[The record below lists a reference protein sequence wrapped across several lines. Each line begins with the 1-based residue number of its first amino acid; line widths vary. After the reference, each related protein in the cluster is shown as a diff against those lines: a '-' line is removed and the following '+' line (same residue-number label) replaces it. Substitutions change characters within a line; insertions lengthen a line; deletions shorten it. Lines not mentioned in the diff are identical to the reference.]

1 MLRKECIIVAGPT
14 AVGKTALAI
23 DLAERHKTVIISADS
38 RQLYRELNIG
48 VARPSMEELMRVKH
62 YCIASHSITENVSA
76 ASFAR
81 EATMYLEELFKSHD
95 TVVICGGTGLYIK
108 ALTEGLDEIPET
120 PAAIR
125 ENVNEIYASQGLEGL
140 IHELDMLDPSFK
152 AGHDINNPRRVMRAL
167 EVVMHT
173 GLSIRHFQKGMNL
186 SSSWKEMGYDF
197 KYIIMDLPR
206 EILYAR
212 INVRV
217 DQMIAAGLEEE
228 VHSLKEFSHL
238 PALKTVG
245 YSEFFDFFE
254 GKTTR
259 EEAIEKIKQHTRN
272 YAKRQITWFNKV
284 RSTLTEEMIY
294 KD

>member
-1 MLRKECIIVAGPT
+1 
-14 AVGKTALAI
+14 
-23 DLAERHKTVIISADS
+23 
-38 RQLYRELNIG
+38 
-48 VARPSMEELMRVKH
+48 
-62 YCIASHSITENVSA
+62 
-76 ASFAR
+76 
-81 EATMYLEELFKSHD
+81 
-95 TVVICGGTGLYIK
+95 
-108 ALTEGLDEIPET
+108 
-120 PAAIR
+120 
-125 ENVNEIYASQGLEGL
+125 
-140 IHELDMLDPSFK
+140 
-152 AGHDINNPRRVMRAL
+152 
-167 EVVMHT
+167 
-173 GLSIRHFQKGMNL
+173 
-186 SSSWKEMGYDF
+186 MGYDF

-212 INVRV
+212 INARV

-228 VHSLKEFSHL
+228 VYSLKEFSHL

>member
-14 AVGKTALAI
+14 AVGKTAFAI
-23 DLAERHKTVIISADS
+23 DLAERHNTVIISADS

-48 VARPSMEELMRVKH
+48 VARPSIEELRRVKH

-81 EATMYLEELFKSHD
+81 EATMYLEELFKSHE

-120 PAAIR
+120 PATIR
-125 ENVNEIYASQGLEGL
+125 ENVNELYASQGLEAL
-140 IHELDMLDPSFK
+140 IQELDLLDPSFK

-186 SSSWKEMGYDF
+186 SSRWKEMGYDF

-212 INVRV
+212 INTRV

-284 RSTLTEEMIY
+284 KSTLSPEMIY
-294 KD
+294 EG

>member
-1 MLRKECIIVAGPT
+1 MPRKECIIVAGPT
-14 AVGKTALAI
+14 AVGKTAFAI
-23 DLAERHKTVIISADS
+23 DLAEQYNTVIISADS
-38 RQLYRELNIG
+38 RQLYKELNIG
-48 VARPSMEELMRVKH
+48 VARPSIEELQRVKH
-62 YCIASHSITENVSA
+62 HCIASHSITEHISA

-81 EATMYLEELFKSHD
+81 QATLLLEELFKSHD

-120 PAAIR
+120 PSAIR
-125 ENVNEIYASQGLEGL
+125 QSVNEIYTSSGIEGL
-140 IHELDMLDPSFK
+140 LKNLDLLDPSFK

-173 GLSIRHFQKGMNL
+173 GLSILHFQKGINQ
-186 SSSWKEMGYDF
+186 SPRWKEMGYDF

-212 INVRV
+212 INTRV

-228 VHSLKEFSHL
+228 VRSLQEFSHL

-245 YSEFFDFFE
+245 YTEFFDFFE

-259 EEAIEKIKQHTRN
+259 EDAIEKIKQHTRN

-284 RSTLTEEMIY
+284 KSNLTEEMIY
-294 KD
+294 KG

>member
-14 AVGKTALAI
+14 AVGKTVFAI
-23 DLAERHKTVIISADS
+23 DLAEQYNTFIISADS

-48 VARPSMEELMRVKH
+48 VARPSLEELKRVKH

-81 EATMYLEELFKSHD
+81 LATMYLEELFKSHD

-120 PAAIR
+120 PSAIR
-125 ENVNEIYASQGLEGL
+125 EAVNEIYASQGLEGL
-140 IHELDMLDPSFK
+140 IKELDLLDPSFK

-173 GLSIRHFQKGMNL
+173 GLSIQHFQKGINL
-186 SSSWKEMGYDF
+186 SSKWKEMGIDL
-197 KYIIMDLPR
+197 KYIIMNLPR

-212 INVRV
+212 INARV
-217 DQMIAAGLEEE
+217 DQMITAGLEEE
-228 VHSLKEFSHL
+228 ALSLKEFSHL
-238 PALKTVG
+238 PALQTVG
-245 YSEFFDFFE
+245 YSEFFDFFS
-254 GKTTR
+254 GKITR
-259 EEAIEKIKQHTRN
+259 VEAIEKIKQHTRN

-284 RSTLTEEMIY
+284 KSNLTEEMIY
-294 KD
+294 KG